1 MKKFYCRVF
10 VPSTGNYEYFREINF
25 LDTKNISKF
34 IQNNDLKGLSAF
46 FQDLVNKNAYNK
58 NIKYNILDYLLILCQ
73 LRGYSYGNNV
83 TFSIKNDN
91 GSPFSFKHNVQR
103 LLGYE
108 ELLQKNFSKTIYDNK
123 IELSL
128 NLPKNI
134 EFLNDSDVISKNI
147 ENMRVESQ
155 NIIFSQLNRHQQESV
170 LNEMPAN
177 VSNKILEY
185 IKETTEFLLKFSF
198 FESINVKS
206 FENISLNPYNN
217 SFIEYLKIIYSYDLM
232 GLYEIEYLLIRK
244 LKFSLFDLKN
254 LSLNEAEL
262 HLNLY
267 KKELKAMEDAN
278 NKSGVAN
285 RGGQDN

>member
-1 MKKFYCRVF
+1 M
-10 VPSTGNYEYFREINF
+10 PSTGNYEYFREINF

>member
-10 VPSTGNYEYFREINF
+10 VPSTGNYEYFKEINF

-46 FQDLVNKNAYNK
+46 LQDLVHKNAYNK
-58 NIKYNILDYLLILCQ
+58 NIIYNILDYLLILCQ

-103 LLGYE
+103 LLADE
-108 ELLQKNFSKTIYDNK
+108 ELIQKRFFKTIYDNK
-123 IELSL
+123 IELNL
-128 NLPKNI
+128 NLPKNL
-134 EFLNDSDVISKNI
+134 EFLNETDVISRNI
-147 ENMRVESQ
+147 ESMIIDSQ
-155 NIIFSQLNRHQQESV
+155 KILFSELEKNQQESI
-170 LNEMPAN
+170 LNALAAS
-177 VSNKILEY
+177 VSNKILDY
-185 IKETTEFLLKFSF
+185 IKENIDFLSNYSF
-198 FESINVKS
+198 FEPIGVKS
-206 FENISLNPYNN
+206 FENIKLNPYNN
-217 SFIEYLKIIYSYDLM
+217 SFIEYLKIIFSYDLM

-244 LKFSLFDLKN
+244 LKFSLTDLKN

-267 KKELKAMEDAN
+267 KKELKAMEEAN
-278 NKSGVAN
+278 NKSGVAK
-285 RGGQDN
+285 RGSADN

>member
-1 MKKFYCRVF
+1 VF

-46 FQDLVNKNAYNK
+46 FQDLVNKNTYNK

-170 LNEMPAN
+170 LNELPAN

-185 IKETTEFLLKFSF
+185 IKETTEFLSKFSF